1 VESIHQSSNGG
12 KGILFD
18 MECFSRVSISKEFS
32 LLAVVARL
40 LIDVL
45 AENSDVRGQL

>member
-12 KGILFD
+12 KGTLFD
-18 MECFSRVSISKEFS
+18 MECFSRVSTSKEFS
-32 LLAVVARL
+32 LAVVARL